1 MSSQPDRTRD
11 HGPVLEAVD
20 VYKSYQHGD
29 QVVRALCGV
38 TLSVSAG
45 GLMAI
50 VGPSGCGKSTL
61 LHLCGAMDRPSH
73 GDVRFQGQDLG
84 SLDDDQLTRL
94 RRQKVGFVFQ
104 SFNLLPTLTVAQNIG
119 LPLLLGGQT
128 EGDATNAAGTIA
140 ERVGLSS
147 RLDHLPQQL
156 SGGEAQRAAIARAVI
171 HQPAVLI
178 ADEPTG
184 NLDSENG
191 VRVLDL
197 LVELNQES
205 NTSIV
210 LATHDEYVAAR
221 MGQVVHMRDG
231 QITAPSL

>member
-1 MSSQPDRTRD
+1 M
-11 HGPVLEAVD
+11 LEAID
-20 VYKSYQHGD
+20 VSKSYQRGD
-29 QVVRALCGV
+29 QLVRALRGV
-38 TLSVSAG
+38 TLHVAAG
-45 GLMAI
+45 ELMAV

-61 LHLCGAMDRPSH
+61 LHLCGAMDRPSQ
-73 GDVRFQGQDLG
+73 GVVRFKGEDLG
-84 SLDDDQLTRL
+84 SLSDDALTRF
-94 RRQKVGFVFQ
+94 RRRRVGFVFQ

-119 LPLLLGGQT
+119 LPLLLAGQT
-128 EGDATNAAGTIA
+128 EADATAAVGAVA

-191 VRVLDL
+191 VKVLEL
-197 LVELNQES
+197 LVALNRDS
-205 NTSIV
+205 NTAIV
-210 LATHDEYVAAR
+210 LATHDDYVATR
-221 MGQVVHMRDG
+221 MGQIVHMRDG
-231 QITAPSL
+231 QIVDPRP